1 MAPSSPTT
9 YTVVLRDKR
18 FVLSDS
24 QIRFDSPNHF
34 TGVFLGGN
42 GGKDVVYSDRR
53 PLLFPL
59 IVEWLSGYTDFF
71 PVKVDGLSELEGAK
85 ALLVEAEHFKLKKL
99 AARAREAAMDFTGGA
114 PDFSDHL
121 WDNQSAS
128 SDPLFQGNMKNVGLW
143 TFRDLQLRTLSSDGL
158 PRVQALFLEAA
169 IRHAHASTHH
179 LDSYKPIDVEYWDST
194 SQQASVEIDGKSAS
208 LAVLLRWLVDPSPA
222 ASKLPAL
229 VPLANYLRPELTP
242 KEHRIV
248 TLRVKSAI
256 GYWAKRRLRFAHLVI
271 RTEEQGYGHLVSA

>member
-99 AARAREAAMDFTGGA
+99 AARAREAAMDVLLWPFKPGDTFFQFTGGA

-143 TFRDLQLRTLSSDGL
+143 TFRDLQLR
-158 PRVQALFLEAA
+158 
-169 IRHAHASTHH
+169 THH

-271 RTEEQGYGHLVSA
+271 RTQEQGYGHLVSA